1 MCWILVPS
9 KIFLKRLYYDS
20 TLKQKLLCRQNDMEA
35 TAGNKSDI
43 SEANMPVFAR
53 AFPVSTNQGIRKHC
67 TIKISRVFFSF

>member
-1 MCWILVPS
+1 
-9 KIFLKRLYYDS
+9 
-20 TLKQKLLCRQNDMEA
+20 MEA